1 MPEAGDNTAYEKPDM
16 SDSYINMEVGLP
28 RGNDGEIYHAMVK
41 RRVIDDYGNPLGV
54 ETSNPITDT
63 RIYEV

>member
-1 MPEAGDNTAYEKPDM
+1 MPEAGDNNMVEMPDM
-16 SDSYINMEVGLP
+16 FDSYINMEVGLP

-41 RRVIDDYGNPLGV
+41 RRVIDDYGKPLGV